1 MWMEK
6 GKTLYIR
13 YKYKEGKDAAFCR
26 NRRIDEVNEY
36 FNPNNG
42 YVDLSS
48 MGITGVDC
56 DTKKV

>member
-26 NRRIDEVNEY
+26 NRRID
-36 FNPNNG
+36 
-42 YVDLSS
+42 
-48 MGITGVDC
+48 
-56 DTKKV
+56 